1 MVVGCSIRT
10 LLPRIYFT
18 IGGVTTVVGNNFSPS
33 THPARR
39 IQIAFGVVALLAVLM
54 VELAFSANRN
64 SITWDEDD
72 HIYAGYMSWKHGDF
86 GLNPEHP
93 PLVKSVAALP
103 LLNMPLKM
111 PALQD
116 RMFKHEAFLGGK
128 DFFFKNDANAM
139 LFRARMAVT
148 FFMLLLALLVFLAA
162 REMFGA
168 LAGFIALALLVFDPN
183 LLAHGAVVGTDVGL
197 SCFTFASVYAFYR
210 YVKSP
215 SLWRLVVVGIATGLA
230 LTCKHTGILV
240 FPMLFLLAIW
250 EVWRGARRAEPGAA
264 PVLPA
269 TPPAIPPAI
278 SPRKRTRHLA
288 LALVGIT
295 TIGLTILWSA
305 YGFRYQA
312 RPEGRQ
318 MNPPL
323 SIFLQGLARPREVH
337 LLQTVARFRLLPESY
352 IYGLAD
358 VRIMSDF
365 YTSFLLGKI
374 YPHGVW
380 FYFPVAFIIKS
391 SLPFLLL
398 LLITIWAIAARRFTA
413 WREIYFLTI
422 PPLFYLIIAMSSGM
436 NIGVRHI
443 LPMYL
448 FFYVLIG
455 GATAK
460 LIRENRRWIF
470 LVIALLIFQAIST
483 WRSYPAYLAYAN
495 ELWGGPP
502 RVHEL
507 LSDSNSDWGQQ
518 LKDVKHYLDRR
529 NIKNCWFIYFGEG
542 VIDASYYGIP
552 CKPLPTMDSLWVDEP
567 ANAPP
572 AIDGTVLISAGD
584 LSGFEF
590 GPAPLNPYEQFKSL
604 RPVAVID
611 YGVFVYQG
619 HFEIP
624 LAASIGHSQKAQWLL
639 DAGRLPEALSEA
651 QQAIALAPDAVRPNL
666 VLGDIFT
673 VMQRPAEARVC
684 YQKALTLAQTVEP
697 AFQVGAVEDLKSKLG
712 LN

>member
-1 MVVGCSIRT
+1 M
-10 LLPRIYFT
+10 
-18 IGGVTTVVGNNFSPS
+18 TTVLGENLSPP
-33 THPARR
+33 TQPARR
-39 IQIAFGVVALLAVLM
+39 RAQIALGVVALLAVLL
-54 VELAFSANRN
+54 VQLAFSANRN

-72 HIYAGYMSWKHGDF
+72 HIYAGYMSWKHADF

-93 PLVKSVAALP
+93 PLVKLVAALP
-103 LLNMPLKM
+103 LLDVPLKM
-111 PALQD
+111 PVLQD

-128 DFFFKNDANAM
+128 DFFFKNDANTM

-148 FFMLLLALLVFLAA
+148 FFTLLLALLVFLAA
-162 REMFGA
+162 QEMFGTV
-168 LAGFIALALLVFDPN
+168 AGFIALGLLVFDPN

-215 SLWRLVVVGIATGLA
+215 SPWRLIVVGIATGLA
-230 LTCKHTGILV
+230 LICKHTGILV

-250 EVWRGARRAEPGAA
+250 EVWRGARATEPSAA
-264 PVLPA
+264 PVLPV
-269 TPPAIPPAI
+269 IPPTIPPIIPPTIPAW
-278 SPRKRTRHLA
+278 KRARHLA
-288 LALVGIT
+288 LALLAIT
-295 TIGLTILWSA
+295 AIGLTILWTA

-312 RPEGRQ
+312 RAEGRQ

-323 SIFLQGLARPREVH
+323 SVFLQGLSRPREAH
-337 LLQTVARFRLLPESY
+337 LLQTVARFHLLPESY

-365 YTSFLLGKI
+365 YASFLLGKV

-380 FYFPVAFIIKS
+380 FYFPVAFTIKS

-398 LLITIWAIAARRFTA
+398 LLLTIWAIAARRFTA

-448 FFYVLIG
+448 FFSVLIG
-455 GATAK
+455 GAAAK
-460 LIRENRRWIF
+460 LIRHNRHWIF
-470 LVIALLIFQAIST
+470 PVFALLIFQAIST
-483 WRSYPAYLAYAN
+483 SRSYPAYLAYAN

-518 LKDVKHYLDRR
+518 LKDVKHYLDQR
-529 NIKNCWFIYFGEG
+529 NVKDCWLIYFGEG
-542 VIDASYYGIP
+542 VVDASYYGIP
-552 CKPLPTMDSLWVDEP
+552 CKPLPTMDSLWVNEP

-572 AIDGTVLISAGD
+572 AIDGTVLVSAGD

-611 YGVFVYQG
+611 YGVFVYEG

-639 DAGRLPEALSEA
+639 DANRLPEALSEA
-651 QQAIALAPDAVRPNL
+651 QPAIALAPDAVRPNV
-666 VLGDIFT
+666 VLGDILT
-673 VMQRPAEARVC
+673 AMQRPGEARVC

-697 AFQVGAVEDLKSKLG
+697 AFQIGAVDDLKKKLAANTKDG
-712 LN
+712 KTEQLP

>member
-1 MVVGCSIRT
+1 
-10 LLPRIYFT
+10 
-18 IGGVTTVVGNNFSPS
+18 
-33 THPARR
+33 
-39 IQIAFGVVALLAVLM
+39 
-54 VELAFSANRN
+54 
-64 SITWDEDD
+64 
-72 HIYAGYMSWKHGDF
+72 MSWKYGDF

-93 PLVKSVAALP
+93 PLVKLVAALP
-103 LLNMPLKM
+103 LLHMPLKM
-111 PALQD
+111 PLLQD
-116 RMFKHEAFLGGK
+116 RMFKQEAFLGGK

-148 FFMLLLALLVFLAA
+148 FFTLLLALLVFLAA
-162 REMFGA
+162 QEMFGTVA
-168 LAGFIALALLVFDPN
+168 AFIALALLVFDPN
-183 LLAHGAVVGTDVGL
+183 LLAHGALVGTDVGL

-215 SLWRLVVVGIATGLA
+215 SPSRLIVAGIASGLA

-240 FPMLFLLAIW
+240 FPMLFLLAISQ
-250 EVWRGARRAEPGAA
+250 VWRGAPATEPGAA
-264 PVLPA
+264 PVLS
-269 TPPAIPPAI
+269 TNPPAIPPA
-278 SPRKRTRHLA
+278 KRALRLA
-288 LALVGIT
+288 LALLAIT
-295 TIGLTILWSA
+295 AIGLTILWTA
-305 YGFRYQA
+305 YGFRYEA
-312 RPEGRQ
+312 RTAGRQ

-323 SIFLQGLARPREVH
+323 TDFLQGLSRPREAH
-337 LLQTVARFRLLPESY
+337 LLHTVARFHLLPESY

-380 FYFPVAFIIKS
+380 FYFPVAFTIKS
-391 SLPFLLL
+391 SLSFLLL
-398 LLITIWAIAARRFTA
+398 LLIAVWAIAARRFTP

-422 PPLFYLIIAMSSGM
+422 PPLFYLVIAMSSGM

-448 FFYVLIG
+448 FFSVLIA
-455 GATAK
+455 GAASK
-460 LIRENRRWIF
+460 LIRDHRRWLF
-470 LVIALLIFQAIST
+470 LVVSLLIFQAIST
-483 WRSYPAYLAYAN
+483 SRSYPAYLAYAN

-529 NIKNCWFIYFGEG
+529 NIKDCWFIYFGEG

-552 CKPLPTMDSLWVDEP
+552 CKPLPTADSLWVNEP

-604 RPVAVID
+604 RPVDVID
-611 YGVFVYQG
+611 YGVFVYEG

-624 LAASIGHSQKAQWLL
+624 LAASIGHLQKAQWLL
-639 DAGRLPEALSEA
+639 DAHLLPQALSEA
-651 QQAIALAPDAVRPNL
+651 QQAIALAPDAVRPNAI
-666 VLGDIFT
+666 LGDILT
-673 VMQRPAEARVC
+673 AMQRPGEARVY

-697 AFQVGAVEDLKSKLG
+697 AFQVGSVEDLKKKLA

>member
-1 MVVGCSIRT
+1 
-10 LLPRIYFT
+10 
-18 IGGVTTVVGNNFSPS
+18 
-33 THPARR
+33 
-39 IQIAFGVVALLAVLM
+39 
-54 VELAFSANRN
+54 
-64 SITWDEDD
+64 
-72 HIYAGYMSWKHGDF
+72 
-86 GLNPEHP
+86 
-93 PLVKSVAALP
+93 
-103 LLNMPLKM
+103 
-111 PALQD
+111 
-116 RMFKHEAFLGGK
+116 
-128 DFFFKNDANAM
+128 M
-139 LFRARMAVT
+139 LFRARMAATVFT
-148 FFMLLLALLVFLAA
+148 LLLALLVFLAA
-162 REMFGA
+162 QEMFGTGA
-168 LAGFIALALLVFDPN
+168 AFIALGLLVFDPN

-210 YVKSP
+210 YESANPLAPRRCRNCRRSRPRLQTYRHPRLSHAVSADNLGSVAWRSGYGTERDANISIKARSP
-215 SLWRLVVVGIATGLA
+215 PRPRTARHRCHWSHDPLGRLRI
-230 LTCKHTGILV
+230 
-240 FPMLFLLAIW
+240 
-250 EVWRGARRAEPGAA
+250 
-264 PVLPA
+264 PVC
-269 TPPAIPPAI
+269 
-278 SPRKRTRHLA
+278 SP
-288 LALVGIT
+288 
-295 TIGLTILWSA
+295 
-305 YGFRYQA
+305 
-312 RPEGRQ
+312 PEGRE

-323 SIFLQGLARPREVH
+323 SVFLQGLSRPREAH
-337 LLQTVARFRLLPESY
+337 LLQTVAHFHLLPESY
-352 IYGLAD
+352 IYGLAN

-380 FYFPVAFIIKS
+380 FYFPVAFTIKS
-391 SLPFLLL
+391 SLSFLLL
-398 LLITIWAIAARRFTA
+398 LLVTIWAIAARRFTA

-448 FFYVLIG
+448 FFSVLIG
-455 GATAK
+455 GAASK
-460 LIRENRRWIF
+460 LIRGNHRWIF
-470 LVIALLIFQAIST
+470 PVIALLIFQAIST
-483 WRSYPAYLAYAN
+483 SRSYPAYIAYAN

-518 LKDVKHYLDRR
+518 LKDVKHYLDQQ
-529 NIKNCWFIYFGEG
+529 NIKDCWFIYFGEG

-552 CKPLPTMDSLWVDEP
+552 CKPLPTADSLWVDEP

-572 AIDGTVLISAGD
+572 AIDGVVLISAGD

-611 YGVFVYQG
+611 YGVFVYEG

-639 DAGRLPEALSEA
+639 DAKRLPEALSEA
-651 QQAIALAPDAVRPNL
+651 QQAIALAPDAVRPNV
-666 VLGDIFT
+666 VLGDILT
-673 VMQRPAEARVC
+673 AMERPDEARVY

-697 AFQVGAVEDLKSKLG
+697 AFQVGAVDDLKKRLA

>member
-1 MVVGCSIRT
+1 MVNVAEED
-10 LLPRIYFT
+10 LP
-18 IGGVTTVVGNNFSPS
+18 PS
-33 THPARR
+33 AQPARR
-39 IQIAFGVVALLAVLM
+39 GGIALAVVVLLAVFLLQ
-54 VELAFSANRN
+54 LAFSAQRN

-72 HIYAGYMSWKHGDF
+72 HIYAGYMSWKHADF

-93 PLVKSVAALP
+93 PLVKLVAALP
-103 LLNMPLKM
+103 LLDMPLKM
-111 PALQD
+111 PVLQD
-116 RMFKHEAFLGGK
+116 RFFKPEAFLGGK

-139 LFRARMAVT
+139 LFRARMAATVFT
-148 FFMLLLALLVFLAA
+148 LLLALLVFLAA
-162 REMFGA
+162 QEMFGTGA
-168 LAGFIALALLVFDPN
+168 AFIALGLLVFDPN

-210 YVKSP
+210 YVKAP
-215 SLWRLVVVGIATGLA
+215 TPWRLVVVGIAAGLA
-230 LTCKHTGILV
+230 LVCKHTGILV
-240 FPMLFLLAIW
+240 FPMLFLLTIW
-250 EVWRGARRAEPGAA
+250 EVWRGAQATAPSATQTSVSKRARR
-264 PVLPA
+264 
-269 TPPAIPPAI
+269 
-278 SPRKRTRHLA
+278 LA
-288 LALVGIT
+288 LALLA
-295 TIGLTILWSA
+295 IGAISLTILWGA
-305 YGFRYQA
+305 YGFRYAA
-312 RPEGRQ
+312 RAEGRE

-323 SIFLQGLARPREVH
+323 SVFLQGLSRPREAH
-337 LLQTVARFRLLPESY
+337 LLQTVAHFHLLPESY

-380 FYFPVAFIIKS
+380 FYFPVAFTIKS
-391 SLPFLLL
+391 SLSFLLL
-398 LLITIWAIAARRFTA
+398 LLLTIWAIASRRFTA

-448 FFYVLIG
+448 FFSVLIG
-455 GATAK
+455 GAASK
-460 LIRENRRWIF
+460 LIQDNHRWIF
-470 LVIALLIFQAIST
+470 PVIALLIFQAIST
-483 WRSYPAYLAYAN
+483 SRSYPAYIAYAN

-518 LKDVKHYLDRR
+518 LKDVKHYLDQQ
-529 NIKNCWFIYFGEG
+529 NIKDCWFIYFGEG
-542 VIDASYYGIP
+542 VIDATYYGIP
-552 CKPLPTMDSLWVDEP
+552 CKPLPTADSLWVDEP

-572 AIDGTVLISAGD
+572 AIDGVVLISAGD

-611 YGVFVYQG
+611 YGVFLYEG

-639 DAGRLPEALSEA
+639 DAKRLPEALSEA
-651 QQAIALAPDAVRPNL
+651 QQAIALAPDAVRPNV
-666 VLGDIFT
+666 VLGDILT
-673 VMQRPAEARVC
+673 AMERPDEARVY

-697 AFQVGAVEDLKSKLG
+697 AFQVGAVDDLKKRLAVK
-712 LN
+712 